1 VAAAY
6 NQIIIHYRDESGKEC
21 QSFWS
26 AVDQSEGPAADY
38 VELAAK
44 AQAITDCAVIAVQF
58 QSTVLIEAT
67 PTDGPYNTV
76 VDRCMI
82 LSNIPETSKPITL
95 QFVGAVMYQPAIAQV
110 ANVQAN
116 GQALARAAEALE
128 LIAMQDIEVSVNHN
142 AYMWSIRGKVRVG

>member
-1 VAAAY
+1 MAAAY

-95 QFVGAVMYQPAIAQV
+95 QFVGPKASIFLPGALKLDTSNADVV
-110 ANVQAN
+110 ALQTKMMELVGDTSGNPMGVIRRGYREQARN
-116 GQALARAAEALE
+116 TP
-128 LIAMQDIEVSVNHN
+128 
-142 AYMWSIRGKVRVG
+142 